1 MVQYIKYMIT
11 KGLIVM
17 KASLIKEKLATGNFA
32 ENLIKLYGD
41 DTKVI
46 ELQAQR
52 YIKAVEEFEKFY
64 GEDRDIAIYSASG
77 RTEIC
82 GNHTDHNCGLIA
94 AAAITQDTLC
104 IASKKEE
111 KYVHVAS
118 EGYGEIPPVN
128 LEKLRALIDD
138 EGTTKGLVKGV
149 CAEMIKRGGNCGG
162 LDLYITSDV
171 LKGSGLSSSAAFEV
185 VIATAVN
192 HEYCD
197 GRFTPVEIAQIGQK
211 AENDYFG
218 KPCGVMDQSVS
229 AVGGCICLDLE
240 DLANPKVKQLPLD
253 LDKFD
258 LALCTVDCGA
268 SHDDLTEEYAGMPSE
283 MKQIASFFMAD
294 SLRRLDLPTI
304 VNHAS
309 FLRPIVGDRA
319 VLRAMHFFM
328 ECKRVEDLC
337 TYIEKSDREM
347 FIRTIT
353 DSGHS
358 SYEYLQNA
366 YVPSQ
371 PKNQAMAVALATA
384 QSFLADKGGAWRL
397 QGGGF
402 AGSIQC
408 FVPKSE
414 LDKFIKYMETVFGEG
429 CCQTLSIRHCG
440 SVKVTD

>member
-1 MVQYIKYMIT
+1 
-11 KGLIVM
+11 M
-17 KASLIKEKLATGNFA
+17 KASLIKEKLAAGEFA
-32 ENLIKLYGD
+32 ESLKQLYGGD
-41 DTKVI
+41 SCQA
-46 ELQAQR
+46 ELQVKR

-64 GEDRDIAIYSASG
+64 GEDRDISIYSASG

-82 GNHTDHNCGLIA
+82 GNHTDHNCGLIV

-104 IASKKEE
+104 IASKKDE
-111 KYVHVAS
+111 KYVHLAS
-118 EGYGEIPPVN
+118 EGYGQIPPVN
-128 LEKLRALIDD
+128 LEKLRPLIED

-149 CAEMIKRGGNCGG
+149 CAEMIKRGGACGG
-162 LDLYITSDV
+162 LDLYVTSDV

-185 VIATAVN
+185 VVATAIN
-192 HEYCD
+192 HEYCNCK
-197 GRFTPVEIAQIGQK
+197 FTPVEIAQIGQK
-211 AENDYFG
+211 AENEYFG
-218 KPCGVMDQSVS
+218 KPCGVMDQTVS
-229 AVGGCICLDLE
+229 AVGGGICLDLE
-240 DLANPKVKQLPLD
+240 NLADPKVTQLPLD
-253 LDKFD
+253 LDKFG

-268 SHDDLTEEYAGMPSE
+268 SHDDLTEEYASMPNE

-304 VNHAS
+304 VNHTS

-319 VLRAMHFFM
+319 ILRAIHFFM

-337 TYIEKSDREM
+337 RYIEDEDKEM
-347 FIRTIT
+347 FLKTIIA
-353 DSGHS
+353 SGHS

-366 YVPSQ
+366 YVPAQ

-384 QSFLADKGGAWRL
+384 QSFLDGKGGAWRL

-402 AGSIQC
+402 AGAIQC

-429 CCQTLSIRHCG
+429 CCQTLSIRQCG
-440 SVKVTD
+440 AIKVTG